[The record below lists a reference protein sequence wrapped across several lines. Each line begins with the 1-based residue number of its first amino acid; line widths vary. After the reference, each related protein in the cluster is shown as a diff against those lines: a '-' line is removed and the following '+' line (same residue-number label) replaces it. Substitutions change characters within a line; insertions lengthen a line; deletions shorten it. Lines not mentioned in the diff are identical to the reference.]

1 MDARP
6 SRKLKLL
13 QQIGMIPSRQPRM
26 TPSGPGMTQAKMAR
40 QYGIRTQTNGCI
52 IARENTSKLG
62 TANSGK
68 MQRQGHRGGW
78 EIDWGQS
85 DMGNGVARRSR
96 EPAAALTAWLL
107 VISSTETSSAFDN
120 LRLHMYSDA
129 SGSLTQKLIS
139 FGKNQINLK
148 SYEISPFN
156 ILTLVRC
163 FWHYISKLGV
173 ITVEMCYGQLQ

>member
-1 MDARP
+1 MQVHVHTRASRTSMCAKMDARP

-26 TPSGPGMTQAKMAR
+26 TPSRPGMTQAKMAR

-120 LRLHMYSDA
+120 LSITYVFRCKWQPNTKIDKFRKKSDK
-129 SGSLTQKLIS
+129 SKKLW
-139 FGKNQINLK
+139 N
-148 SYEISPFN
+148 
-156 ILTLVRC
+156 
-163 FWHYISKLGV
+163 
-173 ITVEMCYGQLQ
+173 